1 MFIPQLDLK
10 TALSSKEH
18 LPGPSR
24 TFKFLKLRFPGEV
37 THKKLKRHERT
48 LFKNESI
55 YHIKMFIIAYLSTDF

>member
-37 THKKLKRHERT
+37 IHKKLKRHERT
-48 LFKNESI
+48 
-55 YHIKMFIIAYLSTDF
+55 